1 MGESMKRM
9 RYQKFSRLCKPSS
22 EAVQKTVD
30 KADGGVCQNLVQ
42 ITQFCDL
49 LLSKTVFI
57 KRKIFES
64 IRRNLEIHKTLLA
77 GPSDCLPAKK
87 GGKASLPVWL
97 TKTWSGVFLKHRA
110 ASPPLSQ
117 TLSTGQRRPSS
128 ASGTPSGGGWCSLSR
143 ALWRTFWAVESIK
156 FMQKILKVYLSWRSD
171 QFCWINGKKEPI
183 CQELHL
189 QLF

>member
-1 MGESMKRM
+1 MGECTRIWCIS
-9 RYQKFSRLCKPSS
+9 PSS
-22 EAVQKTVD
+22 
-30 KADGGVCQNLVQ
+30 N
-42 ITQFCDL
+42 DL
-49 LLSKTVFI
+49 LFVKTVFI

-128 ASGTPSGGGWCSLSR
+128 AGGTPSGGGWCSLSR

-183 CQELHL
+183 CQELHIIPSIIL
-189 QLF
+189 NIIHSLFTDCKKQFNAC

>member
-1 MGESMKRM
+1 MQTKFKNCWQRRWGSVPESGAYRPVLMIC
-9 RYQKFSRLCKPSS
+9 F
-22 EAVQKTVD
+22 
-30 KADGGVCQNLVQ
+30 
-42 ITQFCDL
+42 
-49 LLSKTVFI
+49 LSKQFSS
-57 KRKIFES
+57 KGKS
-64 IRRNLEIHKTLLA
+64 LNPSGEIWKSTRLYWR
-77 GPSDCLPAKK
+77 DCLPAKK

-128 ASGTPSGGGWCSLSR
+128 AGWAPSGGGWCSLSR